1 MEKTIRKTGRI
12 AYDILWDTD
21 GDEEVSESL
30 PKVMFIPDGIPQE
43 PGDYITDLAE
53 FCHFGFSTLK
63 VVFDRDP
70 RDFKKGSL
78 ILFLGES
85 GSGKT
90 TVQRELEKRGVK
102 KVVTY
107 TTRPMREGET
117 DGVDYHF
124 ITEERF
130 REMVDN
136 GEFAEHASYRGWHY
150 GTAVADCSDPNRI
163 IAVTPA
169 GFRELKKVFKER
181 DIPFVSVYLNVDR
194 RTRLVS
200 ILSRGDD
207 IEEAYR
213 RSLSDLG
220 QFDGVENEVNCM
232 IVNENHS
239 ADAETIAE
247 VMLDIIG
254 GDMA

>member
-21 GDEEVSESL
+21 GDEEVSSSL
-30 PKVMFIPDGIPQE
+30 PKVIFIPDDIPQE

-70 RDFKKGSL
+70 RTFKKGSL

-107 TTRPMREGET
+107 TTRPLREGEA
-117 DGVDYHF
+117 DGVEYHF
-124 ITEERF
+124 ITEERL
-130 REMVDN
+130 RKLLAN
-136 GEFAEHASYRGWHY
+136 
-150 GTAVADCSDPNRI
+150 
-163 IAVTPA
+163 
-169 GFRELKKVFKER
+169 
-181 DIPFVSVYLNVDR
+181 
-194 RTRLVS
+194 
-200 ILSRGDD
+200 
-207 IEEAYR
+207 
-213 RSLSDLG
+213 
-220 QFDGVENEVNCM
+220 
-232 IVNENHS
+232 
-239 ADAETIAE
+239 AE
-247 VMLDIIG
+247 VT
-254 GDMA
+254 